1 MCIRDSQPLLK
12 KSAELKVLRIQQLRL
27 NRRTKKVEQMRGP
40 ADLEEVLDKESLEAA
55 QLQQKLLEMTE
66 TIMEKESE
74 R

>member
-1 MCIRDSQPLLK
+1 
-12 KSAELKVLRIQQLRL
+12 
-27 NRRTKKVEQMRGP
+27 MRGP